1 MTSPEATTR
10 LVAQDDDLLAR
21 FLRSAAAAPDRAAV
35 QSAGACV
42 GAAVGPSAGASVTF
56 AGLTAWV
63 AKLSGALRARGV
75 RRGDH
80 VGVCLERGVDLVAAM
95 LAVWSAGAAYVPLD
109 PRYPGERLTFMIRD
123 SGSRLVIA
131 ADDLPTRLA
140 GVEVITPA
148 ASGDTAEPVPVTP
161 ADAAY
166 VIYTSGS
173 TGVPKGVIVTRGAVR
188 SLVHG
193 LEAFGAYPD
202 GHRVVGW
209 NASASFDPSVQQ
221 WVRVCRGDTVVVLDE
236 EQRRDPARFGAALAA
251 HAITDIDA
259 TPSHWEA
266 LEQAATTS
274 PLRLFLGGEP
284 VPLALWRRLDAARQ
298 AGRVEAF
305 NLYGPTECTVDS
317 TAGPIEG
324 AEPHIGRPLPG
335 VEVYVLD
342 DRLARVPA
350 GVTGEVYIS
359 GPGVARGYVN
369 RPGLTAER
377 FVADPFTGAGRR
389 MYRTGDEAR
398 WRPDG
403 TLEFV
408 GRADRQVKVRGF
420 RVEPGE
426 VEAAIAGYRDG
437 YAAVVVARADDL
449 VAYCVG
455 DPDPDELRDHLA
467 GVLPAHMVPA
477 RFVRIAA
484 FPLTVNGKIDLSGL
498 PDPDAAGAAR
508 ADGRLPQGEYEELVA
523 DVWANVL
530 GQDRVFADDDFF
542 ALGAHSLMAIR
553 VVARVKKELGVA
565 LSIRDVYRR
574 PLLRDFAEFV
584 RAAHADMTSAAGR

>member
-1 MTSPEATTR
+1 
-10 LVAQDDDLLAR
+10 
-21 FLRSAAAAPDRAAV
+21 
-35 QSAGACV
+35 
-42 GAAVGPSAGASVTF
+42 
-56 AGLTAWV
+56 
-63 AKLSGALRARGV
+63 
-75 RRGDH
+75 
-80 VGVCLERGVDLVAAM
+80 
-95 LAVWSAGAAYVPLD
+95 
-109 PRYPGERLTFMIRD
+109 
-123 SGSRLVIA
+123 
-131 ADDLPTRLA
+131 
-140 GVEVITPA
+140 
-148 ASGDTAEPVPVTP
+148 
-161 ADAAY
+161 
-166 VIYTSGS
+166 
-173 TGVPKGVIVTRGAVR
+173 
-188 SLVHG
+188 
-193 LEAFGAYPD
+193 
-202 GHRVVGW
+202 
-209 NASASFDPSVQQ
+209 
-221 WVRVCRGDTVVVLDE
+221 
-236 EQRRDPARFGAALAA
+236 
-251 HAITDIDA
+251 
-259 TPSHWEA
+259 
-266 LEQAATTS
+266 
-274 PLRLFLGGEP
+274 
-284 VPLALWRRLDAARQ
+284 
-298 AGRVEAF
+298 
-305 NLYGPTECTVDS
+305 
-317 TAGPIEG
+317 
-324 AEPHIGRPLPG
+324 
-335 VEVYVLD
+335 
-342 DRLARVPA
+342 
-350 GVTGEVYIS
+350 
-359 GPGVARGYVN
+359 VN